1 MTVFSM
7 ASRRLRRLVF
17 PPGFSVMSDDV
28 APRPAADAPVVSVP
42 TSPVPSSGDSE
53 AAQRPSVVADGEAV
67 VPESAFGGADRILPG
82 GVHGTTSAC
91 DCPCGLAVLRR
102 RSQCDFE
109 IEFFEQVLSRSPM
122 FFEAISVLAQ
132 RLSEKGRYRRLVA
145 LDRRLVTLR
154 PCDPVHRYNLA
165 CTLARLG
172 QLRSA
177 IGALE
182 KAVGLGFGDVILLD
196 ADADLA
202 CLRGHPRFEALRQRL
217 AARS

>member
-1 MTVFSM
+1 
-7 ASRRLRRLVF
+7 
-17 PPGFSVMSDDV
+17 MSDDV
-28 APRPAADAPVVSVP
+28 APRPAAEAPVVSAP
-42 TSPVPSSGDSE
+42 TSPLPASNTGGE
-53 AAQRPSVVADGEAV
+53 ATQAPSVGSLGEPAL
-67 VPESAFGGADRILPG
+67 PESAFEGSSASLTSSAK
-82 GVHGTTSAC
+82 GTTSAC

-122 FFEAISVLAQ
+122 FLEAISVLAQ
-132 RLSEKGRYRRLVA
+132 RLSEKGRYRRLVT
-145 LDRRLVTLR
+145 LDRRLVSLR

-177 IGALE
+177 ILALE
-182 KAVGLGFGDVILLD
+182 KAVGLGFADVILLD

-217 AARS
+217 ATRS